1 MNGKLL
7 STFAQFLLHWHYCR
21 EFEKKKL
28 KLKILPKDCKRIWLV
43 WNFRNLAVR
52 ELPFHLLY
60 HWFGLLMPDCYV
72 FALCVCVCVWIR
84 TKWGTNT
91 VIFRITKCLSY
102 NTVVN
107 ANVYFDIKSHLK
119 TLAWVKKWNINCN
132 CRPLLWEG
140 LTGNC
145 YCDIC

>member
-1 MNGKLL
+1 
-7 STFAQFLLHWHYCR
+7 
-21 EFEKKKL
+21 
-28 KLKILPKDCKRIWLV
+28 
-43 WNFRNLAVR
+43 
-52 ELPFHLLY
+52 
-60 HWFGLLMPDCYV
+60 
-72 FALCVCVCVWIR
+72 
-84 TKWGTNT
+84 
-91 VIFRITKCLSY
+91 VIFRITKCLNY

-132 CRPLLWEG
+132 CRPPLWEG